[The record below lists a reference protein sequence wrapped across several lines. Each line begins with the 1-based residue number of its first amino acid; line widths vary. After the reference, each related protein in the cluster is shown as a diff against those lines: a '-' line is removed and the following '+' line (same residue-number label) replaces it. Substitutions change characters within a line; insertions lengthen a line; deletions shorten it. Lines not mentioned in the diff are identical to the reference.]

1 MIRILAPLLALA
13 VITMTSFVVAQANPM
28 RAGRWEVTMQME
40 MPNMPVQMPTMKN
53 TRCVTQQEIDSP
65 NRGLP
70 TGPEK
75 NPQNCKVSDYKVS
88 GNTVTWAMACTGQP
102 ATTGTGE
109 MRFTGDSYEGLIK
122 MTMDQQQMSMKMSGK
137 RLGDCTQ

>member
-1 MIRILAPLLALA
+1 MIRTLTFLVALA
-13 VITMTSFVVAQANPM
+13 VVVMSSASAQTNPM

-40 MPNMPVQMPTMKN
+40 MPNMPVQMPAMKN
-53 TRCVTQQEIDSP
+53 TRCVTQQEVDSP

-75 NPQNCKVSDYKVS
+75 NANNCKVSDYKTS

-102 ATTGTGE
+102 ATSGTGE
-109 MRFTGDSYEGLIK
+109 MRFTGDSYEGLMK
-122 MTMDQQQMSMKMSGK
+122 MSMEGQQMSMKLSGK
-137 RLGDCTQ
+137 RLGDCTP